1 MENTNGRRWVDHFTI
16 TQIYPIPETST
27 PMKYNLPV
35 IHLDWNWIK
44 DKKMMLDGNKF
55 FGMLYITDEDD
66 NIIQIY
72 AYELVEKSMEEE

>member
-1 MENTNGRRWVDHFTI
+1 
-16 TQIYPIPETST
+16 
-27 PMKYNLPV
+27 MKYNLPV